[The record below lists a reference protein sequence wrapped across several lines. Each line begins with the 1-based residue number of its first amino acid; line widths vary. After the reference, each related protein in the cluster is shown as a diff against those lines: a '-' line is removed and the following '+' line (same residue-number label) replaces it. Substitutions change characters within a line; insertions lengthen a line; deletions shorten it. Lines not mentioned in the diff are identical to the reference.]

1 MGVKRGQTF
10 IFELL
15 KLVVYINL
23 TQKNQLKKKPLEPE
37 LLSHAFLHM

>member
-1 MGVKRGQTF
+1 MGVRRGQPF

-23 TQKNQLKKKPLEPE
+23 TQKTQLKKKHLEPE
-37 LLSHAFLHM
+37 LLSHAFLHT